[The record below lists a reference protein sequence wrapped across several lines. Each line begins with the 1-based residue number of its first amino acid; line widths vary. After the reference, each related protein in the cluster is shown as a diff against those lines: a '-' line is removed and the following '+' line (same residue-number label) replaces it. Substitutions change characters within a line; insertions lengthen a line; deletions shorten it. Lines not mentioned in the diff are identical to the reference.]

1 MPAQEGGFNFVNIS
15 EEGTFMRPDVT
26 NDEAMDPNY
35 IQQSL
40 VPMNSETHSGAGKL
54 HSIAVDSMKMWFD

>member
-1 MPAQEGGFNFVNIS
+1 
-15 EEGTFMRPDVT
+15 MRPDVT